1 MGGLIDF
8 RLTDES
14 VGDNKHVVSLWGEI
28 DAHSAPRLG
37 SRLFGLADEGKAR
50 VVVDLSDVTF
60 MDSTGIGV
68 LLNALGH
75 FSLRHATMVLVCPT
89 ERVLRPFQVTGL
101 VSHLTIFGSR
111 EEALAGF
118 A

>member
-8 RLTDES
+8 RLTDEP
-14 VGDNKHVVSLWGEI
+14 VGETEHVVALSGEV

-37 SRLFGLADEGKAR
+37 SRLFGLAEEGKTR
-50 VVVDLSDVTF
+50 VVVDLSGVTF
-60 MDSTGIGV
+60 MDSIGIGV
-68 LLNALGH
+68 LLNALRH
-75 FSLRHATMVLVCPT
+75 FSLRHASMVLVCPT

-101 VSHLTIFGSR
+101 VGHVTIFKSR
-111 EEALAGF
+111 EQALAAF